1 MEYHFLL
8 SEQDFSSFWEM
19 CCFEESGY
27 CTSLSHQHFSLRGL
41 FLFLRTKNIKFLE
54 KIPASKNFF
63 KYDVLEQYAIFLIM
77 FGFFVISCYRIF

>member
-19 CCFEESGY
+19 FCFEEIGY
-27 CTSLSHQHFSLRGL
+27 YTSLSHQYFSLRGL
-41 FLFLRTKNIKFLE
+41 FLFCEQNIKFLE

-63 KYDVLEQYAIFLIM
+63 KYDVLEQYAIFLVI
-77 FGFFVISCYRIF
+77 FRFFVMSCYRIF